1 MAVVN
6 KQPVLYYQTDAR
18 WANVS
23 YSAKGEST
31 TIGRAGCGP
40 TAMSMVLAT
49 WADAS
54 VTPKT
59 EAAWALAHGY
69 KAPHQGT
76 YYGYF
81 VPAAKRYNLTC
92 YQINSASIYGN
103 ANSSAHATAKNA
115 VDNGDFVIA
124 CMGKGLW
131 TSSGHYVLVWGIE
144 GNMVYINDPASSKVA
159 RTRGNYL
166 VFKQQVK
173 YYWVIKRP
181 ANRPLEDQFSYADVD
196 FTVKVTDREGLNCR
210 KGPGT
215 SYEVVKVYPFETEV
229 RISKTS
235 GTGWGQT
242 EHGWINLTNTEKV
255 KDLTKAETEKL
266 ISEILQKNNKA
277 LADQILEAVKT
288 MLPPVYNSED
298 EIPAWYLH
306 AWEKIAPAVKGTGEG
321 IAIPESYLRVF
332 TILDRLG
339 LLDK

>member
-6 KQPVLYYQTDAR
+6 KQPVVYYQTDSR
-18 WANVS
+18 WKNVS

-54 VTPKT
+54 VNPKT
-59 EAAWALAHGY
+59 EAMWALSHGY
-69 KAPHQGT
+69 KYPNQGT
-76 YYGYF
+76 AYGYF

-92 YQINSASIYGN
+92 YQLNSVSIYNN
-103 ANSSAHATAKNA
+103 ANSQHHATAKNA

-131 TSSGHYVLVWGIE
+131 TKSGHYVLVWGIE
-144 GNMVYINDPASSKVA
+144 GNMVYINDPASSSLA

-181 ANRPLEDQFSYADVD
+181 ANRPLDEPDSYANVD
-196 FTVKVTDREGLNCR
+196 YAVKVTDREGLNCR
-210 KGPGT
+210 KGPST
-215 SYEVVKVYPFETEV
+215 SYEVLKVYPYESEV
-229 RISKTS
+229 RISQVS
-235 GTGWGQT
+235 GTGWGKT
-242 EHGWINLTNTEKV
+242 NAGWINLTNTERV
-255 KDLTKAETEKL
+255 KELTEAETRKL
-266 ISEILQKNNKA
+266 ISEML
-277 LADQILEAVKT
+277 DQRFATLKSQIEEAVETAK
-288 MLPPVYNSED
+288 PVVYNDEE

-306 AWEKIAPAVKGTGEG
+306 AYEEIKPVLKGVGGGKLGLSEDALKVLT
-321 IAIPESYLRVF
+321 L
-332 TILDRLG
+332 LDRKGKL
-339 LLDK
+339 